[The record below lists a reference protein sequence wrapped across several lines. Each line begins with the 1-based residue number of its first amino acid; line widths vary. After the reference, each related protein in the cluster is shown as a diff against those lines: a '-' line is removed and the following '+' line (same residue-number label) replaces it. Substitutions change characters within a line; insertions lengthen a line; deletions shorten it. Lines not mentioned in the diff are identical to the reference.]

1 MNGKI
6 RKCFLMLS
14 LAASLSAAVFST
26 AASAQGGQ
34 VDIKGTVV
42 DSQGEPVIGA
52 SITVDGES
60 TVGAISDVDGKFS
73 LKVPKGSSISVSCI
87 GFETQDLFS
96 GNGAGDLRIVLQ
108 EEMTALDEVV
118 VVGYG
123 TMKRK
128 EMTSAISHVNA
139 TDLNQVSSIDTRML
153 LQGKVSG
160 VTVTNTALA
169 DPNSQ
174 GSIQVR
180 GISSRSAGLGPLIVV
195 DGIPGA
201 DMTNINPAD
210 IESIDVLKDG
220 AASAI
225 YGTRGSNGVILV
237 NLKKGTKD
245 GTVHTSFSSSFTF
258 NVAKRELDIM
268 SAAQYRAYRAV
279 TNPLL
284 DLGASTD
291 WFDEATRTGF
301 THMYTLTMS
310 GGNSRTNYRVTADFR
325 DADGID
331 LRSDRMEYGA
341 RATVSHT
348 TKGGLFT
355 FTANIAPR
363 VIDRD
368 HAVSL
373 NNVLVNNP
381 TAPVYD
387 SSTENGFHHFPSG
400 GSESNLVETML
411 EEENSSHIKLL
422 EWNASAA
429 INLLPLFTPEHKD
442 LSLVSR
448 LTVSQY
454 HVDKFNGYF
463 TPSTYSA
470 NVNQEVAG
478 KATRSYDNS
487 VDSNLEWVTNF
498 SARLRGH
505 KIQAMVGYSYNY
517 GVSAGMSAEN
527 WDFSSDGLRYNNLGS
542 GMKAAEEGQVMMSS
556 YKNDHKLISFF
567 GRVSYDWKERYMV
580 TFSLRHEGSSRF
592 GANHKWGNFPAV
604 SVGWRISDEPFM
616 SNVSWI
622 DDLKVRYDYGVT
634 GNQDFGNYLSLST
647 YRAFGY
653 YQYNGNLFH
662 VWGPSKNTNTELRW
676 EKGHNQNIGIDFS
689 LFNYRFSGSL
699 NYFIRRQSDLLG
711 DYDVPVPPNL
721 FNTIYTN
728 VGTLKN
734 TGFEFDINVDAVRGE
749 DFSWD
754 FSVVGATNG
763 NKFVSFSN
771 DVYKGQ
777 SWYSTCSM
785 SNPNNP
791 GYLQRIEEGQRI
803 GNYYTWRYAG
813 VDKSGDWL
821 VYDKKGN
828 IIPVAQ
834 ATEEDKSITGNGLPK
849 FTGSMTHNF
858 RYRNFDLSVSLRGA
872 AGFDLFNVH
881 DFYFGL
887 QNMTTNV
894 LTTAYSKNAHI
905 TKGSNVITD
914 YFIEPGDYL
923 TIDYVSLGYTLKLN
937 RKFLDRVRIY
947 GTARNLYTFTRFSGV
962 DPSTYEVNGLTPG
975 TFGGSYN
982 YYPNVF
988 QFILGF
994 QIDF

>member
-26 AASAQGGQ
+26 AASAQGVQ

-42 DSQGEPVIGA
+42 DSYGEPVIGA
-52 SITVDGES
+52 SITVEGES

-96 GNGAGDLRIVLQ
+96 GNGAGDLRIVLH

-291 WFDEATRTGF
+291 WFDESTRTGF

-400 GSESNLVETML
+400 GSENNLVETML

-429 INLLPLFTPEHKD
+429 INLLPLFTPKNKD

-616 SNVSWI
+616 QGAGWI
-622 DDLKVRYDYGVT
+622 DDLKLRYDYGVT

-834 ATEEDKSITGNGLPK
+834 ATEDDKCVTGNGLPK

-858 RYRNFDLSVSLRGA
+858 RYRNFDLSISLRGA